1 MSTILTIALLVVP
14 VIATSAYLLRNNR
27 NVSVIL
33 ASEAT
38 LYVGLVLGYLQLAMT
53 LVPASEPRWMQG
65 IGFLSF
71 VAVATGLAPVTAGR
85 ITRRLTAAE
94 TARQAKEHGE

>member
-1 MSTILTIALLVVP
+1 MSTILTMALLVAP

-27 NVSVIL
+27 NESVIL
-33 ASEAT
+33 AGEAA
-38 LYVGLVLGYLQLAMT
+38 LYLGLVLGYLQLAMT
-53 LVPASEPRWMQG
+53 LAPASEPPWMRAV
-65 IGFLSF
+65 GFLSF

-94 TARQAKEHGE
+94 TARRKHEE